1 MKITRSYLYSSE
13 NTDDAM
19 VKDAA
24 DGFGAKLDN
33 YNKGKSVD
41 NLDKHL
47 PKISMGLVGTVI
59 KTTGYPGS
67 IVPSEGGVLNR
78 YLLPLTNDIVNNS
91 NHVLNNSY
99 GF

>member
-1 MKITRSYLYSSE
+1 MYVYNSD
-13 NTDDAM
+13 NTDNAM
-19 VKDAA
+19 VKDAS

-33 YNKGKSVD
+33 YNKGKDVD
-41 NLDKHL
+41 NLKKHL
-47 PKISMGLVGTVI
+47 PKISMGLVGDVMKTAGFPGTITTSTV
-59 KTTGYPGS
+59 
-67 IVPSEGGVLNR
+67 EGGVLNR